1 MSGTAQKTQNGG
13 DLAASHPLQNVPI
26 LPHDTSAD
34 PDPGLACPHFD
45 PAVNLLIQK
54 AELREQVNPK
64 TRFEANRRPI

>member
-13 DLAASHPLQNVPI
+13 DLAVSHPLQNVLI

-34 PDPGLACPHFD
+34 PDSKLGGPDFYA
-45 PAVNLLIQK
+45 AVNLFIRK

-64 TRFEANRRPI
+64 TWSERTADR